1 MPVPVSPRLKRNPGK
16 TKTKRGK
23 WGLVY
28 AKTQL
33 GQNQNGEELKGGG
46 GWVA

>member
-16 TKTKRGK
+16 TKTKEESG
-23 WGLVY
+23 
-28 AKTQL
+28 AKTQS